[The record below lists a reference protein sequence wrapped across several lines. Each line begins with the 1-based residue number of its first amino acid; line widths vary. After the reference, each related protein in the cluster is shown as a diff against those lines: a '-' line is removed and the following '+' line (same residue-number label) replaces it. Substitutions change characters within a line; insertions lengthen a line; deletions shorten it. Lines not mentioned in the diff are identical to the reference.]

1 MAQQEPAR
9 RKTQSSR
16 AGEKG
21 PSRGTLCRGE
31 LSRAKLE
38 HRGAQGRARERGALG
53 KKLHGLEK
61 IKTGR

>member
-1 MAQQEPAR
+1 
-9 RKTQSSR
+9 
-16 AGEKG
+16 
-21 PSRGTLCRGE
+21 

-38 HRGAQGRARERGALG
+38 HRGAQGRARERGALR